1 MNPLNKVTQCHE
13 CGSQA
18 LSWQTTSKA
27 SSDIPEGRLRSSE
40 VKTLFVLG
48 CDSCSE
54 TLKILSADQVAGSLT
69 EHLQVRHTMPTLA
82 MIAALGFGGDEALA
96 LGHAELSEDLLLKF
110 QAALNACMQDSPAPF
125 MHAVVVEGSE
135 SVHCEGSLSR
145 CQDWAD
151 AWNSSASPSAGRAQ
165 VIELWRYPR
174 VLAAHQPEH
183 TDDEVADRF
192 AAALKAKMAKSRA
205 KGREGWN
212 DPARTSGQTIA
223 VELVQHL
230 FKGNPGNIL
239 DLGCLA
245 MMLHER
251 NADPRMLAD
260 IARGIILQALLPE
273 RRDEAQAQATPVGF
287 EQGWN
292 EALQAVRTN
301 MDLIGGSH
309 G

>member
-1 MNPLNKVTQCHE
+1 MSALNKVTKCHE
-13 CGSQA
+13 CGSQT
-18 LSWQTTSKA
+18 LSWQTVNKA
-27 SSDIPEGRLRSSE
+27 SSDVPEGRLRSSE
-40 VKTLFVLG
+40 VRTLFVLG
-48 CDSCSE
+48 CDTCSE
-54 TLKILSADQVAGSLT
+54 TLKILSADEVAGRLT
-69 EHLQVRHTMPTLA
+69 EHLQAQHSTPSLA

-110 QAALNACMQDSPAPF
+110 QAALNASIEAAPAPF
-125 MHAVVVEGSE
+125 MHAVVIDGSE

-145 CQDWAD
+145 CQEWAD
-151 AWNSSASPSAGRAQ
+151 AWNSSASASAGRAQ

-174 VLAAHQPEH
+174 MQSQPADQH
-183 TDDEVADRF
+183 PDDEVADRF

-205 KGREGWN
+205 NGREGWN
-212 DPARTSGQTIA
+212 DPARTSDQTIA

-273 RRDEAQAQATPVGF
+273 RRDEVQAQATSVSF
-287 EQGWN
+287 EKGWN

-301 MDLIGGSH
+301 MDLI
-309 G
+309 

>member
-1 MNPLNKVTQCHE
+1 MSMLNKVNQCHE

-18 LSWQTTSKA
+18 LSWQTANKA
-27 SSDIPEGRLRSSE
+27 SSDVPEGRLRSSE
-40 VKTLFVLG
+40 VRTLFVLG
-48 CDSCSE
+48 CDTCSE
-54 TLKILSADQVAGSLT
+54 TLRILSADEVAGRLT
-69 EHLQVRHTMPTLA
+69 EHLQAKHSTPSLA
-82 MIAALGFGGDEALA
+82 MIAALGFGGDEAIA
-96 LGHAELSEDLLLKF
+96 LGHADLSEDVRLKF

-135 SVHCEGSLSR
+135 NVHCEGSLSR

-151 AWNSSASPSAGRAQ
+151 AWNSSAAPSAGRAQ

-174 VLAAHQPEH
+174 LPAEPQPEH
-183 TDDEVADRF
+183 PDDEVVNRF
-192 AAALKAKMAKSRA
+192 AAALKAKMANSRA

-212 DPARTSGQTIA
+212 DLARTSEQMLAT
-223 VELVQHL
+223 ELVQHL
-230 FKGNPGNIL
+230 FKGNPGNIT

-251 NADPRMLAD
+251 NADPQMLAD
-260 IARGIILQALLPE
+260 IARGIILLALLPE
-273 RRDEAQAQATPVGF
+273 RRDEAQGQATPDGF

-292 EALQAVRTN
+292 EALEAVSAN
-301 MDLIGGSH
+301 IALIGGSH